1 MADFEKGKPADQSG
15 KVMPF
20 PTIDKVKFYREHLH
34 RSIDSIRD
42 RMAELVNI
50 QTDMCFSRMRREES
64 TLEFVPTLE
73 VIPCH
78 QPELLKDNN
87 DADGCRAASGAG

>member
-50 QTDMCFSRMRREES
+50 QDS
-64 TLEFVPTLE
+64 LYAE
-73 VIPCH
+73 VI
-78 QPELLKDNN
+78 ELETCLHELHDEMERIKRIYNVENHEETD
-87 DADGCRAASGAG
+87 R